1 MKTWRV
7 VAGGQVD
14 GLKLVDEAPGTLAP
28 NQVRVRLRAASL
40 NYRDT
45 MVLRGMYPGGSTV
58 PLVPGSD
65 GAGDVVEAGSTV
77 TRFKVG
83 DRVATSFFPDWIEGR
98 PTPQKIAGALGGG
111 GAGTLAGE
119 IVLAE
124 HALIRSPAHLD
135 YAQAATLTCAGVTA
149 WRALFVAARIRPGE
163 TVLLLGT
170 GGVSI
175 WALQLAK
182 AAGARVIITSSS
194 NAKLARA
201 RTLGADEVINYT
213 TTPEWS
219 SEVRRLTNGE
229 GADAVLEV
237 GGEKTI
243 GQSLASVRM
252 DGTIVIIGAVSGSGG
267 AILPRQLITGS
278 TRVQGVYVGSRT
290 MHEDLARFVEL
301 ARISPVVDRMFPLEE
316 APEAFNY
323 FLAGKHF
330 GKVAIACS

>member
-1 MKTWRV
+1 
-7 VAGGQVD
+7 
-14 GLKLVDEAPGTLAP
+14 
-28 NQVRVRLRAASL
+28 
-40 NYRDT
+40 

-65 GAGDVVEAGSTV
+65 GAGDVMEAGSTV

-83 DRVATSFFPDWIEGR
+83 DRVATSFFPNWIEGR

-194 NAKLARA
+194 DAKLARA